1 MGKKG
6 IACSSW
12 ITFVVKKSKKES
24 KKEATKTVGGVNAIN
39 SVMRKY
45 IVKRTTPGPKLIST
59 KMADESADALRT
71 AIDGDNKA
79 ELLDALIGSTRV
91 RSCASL

>member
-1 MGKKG
+1 
-6 IACSSW
+6 
-12 ITFVVKKSKKES
+12 
-24 KKEATKTVGGVNAIN
+24 
-39 SVMRKY
+39 MRKY

-59 KMADESADALRT
+59 KMADESADAIRK

>member
-45 IVKRTTPGPKLIST
+45 IV
-59 KMADESADALRT
+59 
-71 AIDGDNKA
+71 
-79 ELLDALIGSTRV
+79 
-91 RSCASL
+91 

>member
-59 KMADESADALRT
+59 KMADESADAIRK

-79 ELLDALIGSTRV
+79 VLLDALIGSTRV